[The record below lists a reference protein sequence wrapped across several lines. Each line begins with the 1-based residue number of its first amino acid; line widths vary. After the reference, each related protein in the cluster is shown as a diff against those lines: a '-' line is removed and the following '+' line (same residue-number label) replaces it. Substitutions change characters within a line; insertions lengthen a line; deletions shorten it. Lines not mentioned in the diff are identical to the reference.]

1 MNGNTAM
8 HLIALVDDS
17 AGKMIVVNRLVEHKH
32 LKFYL
37 QNSEGFTPLEYAIV
51 KGQDK

>member
-1 MNGNTAM
+1 M
-8 HLIALVDDS
+8 HLIALMKDS
-17 AGKMIVVNRLVEHKH
+17 PGKMIVVNRLVEHKQ

-37 QNSEGFTPLEYAIV
+37 QNTEGFTPLEYAIV